1 MRAPAVGRAHRPV
14 HRLRTPA
21 PPQAEPCLACF
32 DLCQRQWT
40 DSHPLPRDPV
50 ASVQRSAAGDAGAPG
65 RRPQPHARL
74 RQAVRRHHWTVGVK
88 FTEPLPRPS
97 VPRVPASAWRTEGK
111 VKASSA
117 REMRLT
123 KARMRQSSR
132 QGRRFRHGHLQGSD
146 TRTDANYS
154 PVACDVTSRGFA
166 SAAATQSPALK
177 LACAIPGGAAP
188 RADDLC
194 SRLRGRASR
203 CGGWGSSVHASEPVP
218 TPSRCPRPGC
228 PRLPSGIVRRAGA
241 GSQRR
246 HTGAFARR
254 ECASERATRVTL
266 ACARRAPGRGRVLR
280 AEPRDADAHSRRPPP
295 SSPIGFSGAP
305 RTHGTMAQPGVRP
318 GPMRKTAAGRAA
330 HLNALPLAWAR
341 TRRRPVPKRQRTV
354 MSPWFCPR
362 RLSQITADPTASRGR
377 STRPT

>member
-1 MRAPAVGRAHRPV
+1 MDRQPPPPPRSRRFRPAQCGGRRWRPGTAAPA
-14 HRLRTPA
+14 
-21 PPQAEPCLACF
+21 
-32 DLCQRQWT
+32 
-40 DSHPLPRDPV
+40 
-50 ASVQRSAAGDAGAPG
+50 
-65 RRPQPHARL
+65 ARL
-74 RQAVRRHHWTVGVK
+74 RQAVRPHHWTVGVK

-228 PRLPSGIVRRAGA
+228 PHLPSGIVRRAGA

-280 AEPRDADAHSRRPPP
+280 AEPRAADAHSRRPPP

-305 RTHGTMAQPGVRP
+305 RTHGTMAQPGVCVRDRCAKQRP
-318 GPMRKTAAGRAA
+318 DVPHISMRSRWHGPARGAGPCR
-330 HLNALPLAWAR
+330 
-341 TRRRPVPKRQRTV
+341 
-354 MSPWFCPR
+354 S
-362 RLSQITADPTASRGR
+362 ASGL
-377 STRPT
+377 